1 VKKLAKKNP
10 AMQEKIEEWTDAELD
25 EFEKLCAPL
34 VKYLQTNHKRI
45 VAPYSAILIQ
55 WDGALLLPEGAVY
68 VPFKVSD

>member
-1 VKKLAKKNP
+1 MKKLDKKNP

-25 EFEKLCAPL
+25 EFGKLCAPL

-55 WDGALLLPEGAVY
+55 WDGALLLREGAVF
-68 VPFKVSD
+68 VPFTVPD